1 MELRHLKYFK
11 LIAETENISDASR
24 RLHVSQ
30 PFLSR
35 TIHLLEEELGLMLF
49 DRHGKKIQLNQ
60 NGKILYRYT
69 LKMLDLESQAIQ
81 ELTKASQKERP
92 SLKLILFNTTNLF
105 PELIAGFSDSHPDIR
120 FSISNYEKER
130 MKQPYDVVIHASD
143 ELASLLPSHLLFQEE
158 CVLGMSSSHPLASEE
173 EITPQMLQNEK
184 FILLT
189 QENTLGDLTRRYFI
203 PLGIHP
209 RVPLECEN
217 QQTVTALVEQ
227 NMGLAF
233 FPSRTW
239 KVMTDRIVLRKI
251 GHYTLNRNIY
261 LSCSS
266 PEPSESVSV
275 FIDYMKKAIR
285 YALHKEV
292 SNS

>member
-1 MELRHLKYFK
+1 MELKHLKYFK

-35 TIHLLEEELGLMLF
+35 TIHLLEEELNLSLF
-49 DRHGKKIQLNQ
+49 DRHGKKIELNK

-69 LKMLDLESQAIQ
+69 LKMLDLEAQAIQ
-81 ELTKASQKERP
+81 ELTLASQKGQP
-92 SLKLILFNTTNLF
+92 SVKLILFNATKLF

-130 MKQPYDVVIHASD
+130 MKQSYDVVIHASE
-143 ELASLLPSHLLFQEE
+143 ELAALLPSQLLFQEE
-158 CVLGMSSSHPLASEE
+158 CLLGMSIHHPLAKEK
-173 EITPQMLQNEK
+173 EITPSMLQNEK

-189 QENTLGDLTRRYFI
+189 QENTLGDLTRRYFV

-209 RVPLECEN
+209 KVPLECDN

-233 FPSRTW
+233 FPAITW
-239 KVMTDRIVLRKI
+239 KVMTDQITLRKI
-251 GHYTLNRNIY
+251 PNYTLKRNIY

-266 PEPSESVSV
+266 PDPSKSVSI

-285 YALHKEV
+285 YELHKEEYQL
-292 SNS
+292 

>member
-24 RLHVSQ
+24 RLHISQ

-35 TIHLLEEELGLMLF
+35 MLHLLEEELGLSLF
-49 DRHGKKIQLNQ
+49 DRYGKKIKLNR
-60 NGKILYRYT
+60 NGKILYCYA

-81 ELTKASQKERP
+81 ELTSVTEKETP
-92 SLKLILFNTTNLF
+92 SLKLILFNTTKLF

-120 FSISNYEKER
+120 FSISNYEKDR
-130 MKQPYDVVIHASD
+130 MKKPYDVVIHASD
-143 ELASLLPSHLLFQEE
+143 KLASLLPSHLLFQEE
-158 CVLGMSSSHPLASEE
+158 CVLGMSINHPLASEQ

-239 KVMTDRIVLRKI
+239 NITNDHIVLRKI
-251 GHYTLNRNIY
+251 GNYTLNRNIY

-266 PEPSESVSV
+266 PEPSESVSI
-275 FIDYMKKAIR
+275 FIDYMKRAIR
-285 YALHKEV
+285 YALHKEA